1 MKRTITMEI
10 RKMNPDDVAQVA
22 MLEAEIFSDPWSEK
36 DIFSYVCTSGGMCY
50 SAISDGR
57 VVAYILGRVI
67 APEGEVYRIATRP
80 GYRRR
85 GIAYRLL
92 DYAVKCE
99 RGRGLE
105 TLFLEVREG
114 NIPARNLYHSYG
126 FIEMGVR
133 KNYYSNPTE
142 NAIVMTKANKA
153 DMIN

>member
-1 MKRTITMEI
+1 MEI
-10 RKMNPDDVAQVA
+10 RKMTADDVAQIA
-22 MLEAEIFSDPWSEK
+22 ELEAEIFSDPWSERS
-36 DIFSYVCTSGGMCY
+36 IFPYVCTSGGMCY
-50 SAISDGR
+50 VAVSDGK
-57 VVAYILGRVI
+57 VLAYVLGRVI
-67 APEGEVYRIATRP
+67 APEGEVYRIATRR

-114 NIPARNLYHSYG
+114 NVPARNLYHSYG
-126 FIEMGVR
+126 FSEVGVR
-133 KNYYSNPTE
+133 KNYYSNPVE
-142 NAIVMTKANKA
+142 NAIVMIKAHPA